1 MDIGLAQSAQPCMTK
16 KNMILPIK
24 TPRRAPDEK
33 DPGEI
38 NPELQI
44 LQDPELQSLV
54 AQVRIHRGVQNPIA
68 GNGLANSI

>member
-1 MDIGLAQSAQPCMTK
+1 MDIGLTQTAQPCMTK
-16 KNMILPIK
+16 KHMILSVKP
-24 TPRRAPDEK
+24 PRRAPDEK

-54 AQVRIHRGVQNPIA
+54 AQVRVHRGVQNPIA
-68 GNGLANSI
+68 GNGLANNI